1 MKIEKMAG
9 QITTLG
15 ESSGGNFFEK
25 DAITYRYIELDEE
38 RIVKRFTSSI
48 GVNGH
53 LRTAFE
59 SKESVE
65 LHVATGG
72 KILKGA
78 VLLLAIQRK
87 DGRIFGIEP
96 LLNSRVFLIFLVLG
110 LVTLPLYGLGIFFL
124 LGAYNLWKI
133 RSVVTEL
140 NTYVAGIPKVILL

>member
-25 DAITYRYIELDEE
+25 DAITYLYIELDEE

-59 SKESVE
+59 NKESVE

-72 KILKGA
+72 KMPKGT

-96 LLNSRVFLIFLVLG
+96 FLNSRIYLFFIVLG
-110 LVTLPLYGLGIFFL
+110 LVTLPLFGLGIFSL
-124 LGAYNLWKI
+124 LGAYSMWKM
-133 RSVVTEL
+133 SSMVTEL